1 MREGDYGHQQ
11 YPDGGDLAGGEQL
24 LVGVEQSGKI
34 MHNSLNQWHGEQ
46 EQMIANSLRRIRATE
61 IG

>member
-1 MREGDYGHQQ
+1 
-11 YPDGGDLAGGEQL
+11 LAGGEQL

-46 EQMIANSLRRIRATE
+46 EQMIVNSPRRIGAME